1 MRNVCVLL
9 LAMMALPTV
18 SRAEDGVPPERVARL
33 ARGINLSHW
42 YAQSVVGHHRPE
54 HTDHWIT
61 RRDLDRIRE
70 LGFTYVRLPF
80 DPELLW
86 PANADPANLDPAY
99 LARLDQ
105 AVAMAL
111 DANLAVMVDVH
122 PTTAFNERLRD
133 DAEFLAAFTKFWTSL
148 AAHLSKSD
156 PERVFLE
163 AVNEPVFNNAPRW
176 WAAQRAILDAIRGT
190 APHHTLVATSDLWGR
205 IDTLIPME
213 PYPDK
218 NIVYGFHCYD
228 PFNFTHQ
235 GASWVGEPTKSIR
248 RVPYPIT
255 VEVAETVVPFQENE
269 TNKGA
274 VWQLGHERWN
284 YPKLKSVLAQ
294 AADWGHKHNAFV
306 VCTEFG
312 ARRDDVVPE
321 HRFTYLRDFR
331 SACEANAIP
340 WAMWDY
346 AGGFG
351 IVTGGQPD
359 RRELDELTADA
370 LGMRL
375 PPPET
380 GRAGPDATK
389 SREARD

>member
-1 MRNVCVLL
+1 MSGRPLRRALAFLL
-9 LAMMALPTV
+9 TLTMLPAL
-18 SRAEDGVPPERVARL
+18 SRADDGVPPERLARL

-42 YAQSVVGHHRPE
+42 YAQSVVGHYRTE
-54 HTDHWIT
+54 Y
-61 RRDLDRIRE
+61 LDRWVTKTDAERIRA

-86 PANADPANLDPAY
+86 TDPADPAKLDPAL

-105 AVAMAL
+105 AVAMIL
-111 DANLAVMVDVH
+111 DADLAVMVDIH

-133 DAEFLAAFTKFWTSL
+133 DAAFRDKFTVFWRALAG
-148 AAHLSKSD
+148 HLSKTD

-163 AVNEPVFNNAPRW
+163 AVNEPVFNDAVRW
-176 WAAQRAILDAIRGT
+176 WAAQRTILEAMRAA
-190 APHHTLVATSDLWGR
+190 APRHTLVASSDLWGR
-205 IDTLIPME
+205 IDTLLPME
-213 PYPDK
+213 PYADR
-218 NIVYGFHCYD
+218 NVVYGFHCYD

-235 GASWVGEPTKSIR
+235 GASWVGEPTKSLR

-294 AADWGHKHNAFV
+294 AANWGRKHGVPVA
-306 VCTEFG
+306 CTEFG
-312 ARRDDVVPE
+312 ARRDDILPE

-331 SACEANAIP
+331 SALESNGIP

-351 IVTGGQPD
+351 IVTGTNPD
-359 RRELDELTADA
+359 RRELDEMTVDA
-370 LGMRL
+370 LGLR
-375 PPPET
+375 
-380 GRAGPDATK
+380 DA
-389 SREARD
+389 R